1 MSADR
6 LAGMA
11 RAAAGE
17 PAAATGVEHRP
28 GRREQVAALLQRSA
42 VFLVLLAAVVAGS
55 VAFGSSFASIENF
68 RNIAIS
74 SSFLALVAIGMTFV
88 IISGGIDL
96 SVGSLLALAGV
107 LAAYGSRRGSV
118 VAVLLPLLVCGAIGL
133 VNGLL
138 IARARMAPFIVTLAA
153 LLFARGA
160 AFAVSDEGNTTY
172 LIEPGMAVTHL
183 GQGTVLGLGIPVVVA
198 VAAFLVGLVLLNRTG
213 YGQAVFAIGGSEDA
227 AQLMG
232 LPVARI
238 KVLIYMASALLAG
251 LAGVLVAARSSSGLP
266 TLGAGLELEAIAA
279 VVIGG
284 TLLSGGAGSLTG
296 TLAGVLLL
304 GVIQNLINQVGT
316 LSSYYQQVV
325 GGAFLIVVVVIQ
337 TYLSRRRR
345 L

>member
-1 MSADR
+1 
-6 LAGMA
+6 
-11 RAAAGE
+11 
-17 PAAATGVEHRP
+17 
-28 GRREQVAALLQRSA
+28 
-42 VFLVLLAAVVAGS
+42 
-55 VAFGSSFASIENF
+55 
-68 RNIAIS
+68 
-74 SSFLALVAIGMTFV
+74 V
-88 IISGGIDL
+88 IIGGGIDL

-107 LAAYGSRRGSV
+107 LTAYGSRQGSL
-118 VAVLLPLLVCGAIGL
+118 AAILLPLAVCGAIGL

-172 LIEPGMAVTHL
+172 LIKPGMAVTEL
-183 GQGTVLGLGIPVVVA
+183 GQGTVLGLGVPVLFA
-198 VAAFLVGLVLLNRTG
+198 IAAFLIGLVVLNRTG

-238 KVLIYMASALLAG
+238 KVLVYVASAMLAG
-251 LAGVLVAARSSSGLP
+251 LAGILVAARSSSGLP

-325 GGAFLIVVVVIQ
+325 SGAFLIVVVVVQ

>member
-1 MSADR
+1 VSADR
-6 LAGMA
+6 LLGAT
-11 RAAAGE
+11 RAPASE
-17 PAAATGVEHRP
+17 PASPGVEHRP
-28 GRREQVAALLQRSA
+28 GRREQLVGLLQRGS
-42 VFLVLLAAVVAGS
+42 VFLVLVVAVAAGS
-55 VAFGSSFASIENF
+55 VAFGDSFASVENF
-68 RNIAIS
+68 RNIAIA

-107 LAAYGSRRGSV
+107 LAAYGSRWGSV
-118 VAVLLPLLVCGAIGL
+118 VAVLLPLAACGSIGL

-160 AFAVSDEGNTTY
+160 AFSVSDEGNTTY
-172 LIEPGMAVTHL
+172 LIEPGMAVTRL
-183 GQGTVLGLGIPVVVA
+183 GQGTVLGLGLPVVFA
-198 VAAFLVGLVLLNRTG
+198 LAAFLVGLVVLNRTSW
-213 YGQAVFAIGGSEDA
+213 GQAVFAIGGSEDA

-232 LPVARI
+232 LPVTRI
-238 KVLIYMASALLAG
+238 KVLVYTASALLAA

-279 VVIGG
+279 AVIGG

-325 GGAFLIVVVVIQ
+325 SGAFLIVVVVVQ
-337 TYLSRRRR
+337 TYLSRRR

>member
-1 MSADR
+1 VNADR
-6 LAGMA
+6 LIGETKAV
-11 RAAAGE
+11 AAETTGSG
-17 PAAATGVEHRP
+17 GVEHRA
-28 GRREQVAALLQRSA
+28 GRREQVAGLLQRGA
-42 VFLVLLAAVVAGS
+42 VFLVLAVAIVAGS
-55 VAFGSSFASIENF
+55 VAFGGSFASVENF

-74 SSFLALVAIGMTFV
+74 SSFLALIAIGMTFV
-88 IISGGIDL
+88 IIGGGIDL

-107 LAAYGSRRGSV
+107 LAAYGSRQGSL
-118 VAVLLPLLVCGAIGL
+118 VAILLPLAICGAIGL

-172 LIEPGMAVTHL
+172 LIKPGMAVTEL
-183 GQGTVLGLGIPVVVA
+183 GQGTVLGLGVPVLFA
-198 VAAFLVGLVLLNRTG
+198 IAAFLIGLVVLNRTG

-238 KVLIYMASALLAG
+238 KVLVYVASAMLAG
-251 LAGVLVAARSSSGLP
+251 FAGILVAARSSSGLP

-304 GVIQNLINQVGT
+304 GVIQNLINQIGT

-325 GGAFLIVVVVIQ
+325 SGTFLIVVVVVQ

>member
-1 MSADR
+1 VSADR
-6 LAGMA
+6 LLGATQA
-11 RAAAGE
+11 PAAE
-17 PAAATGVEHRP
+17 PAGVGVEHRP
-28 GRREQVAALLQRSA
+28 GRREQLAGLLQRGA
-42 VFLVLLAAVVAGS
+42 VFLVLVVAVTAGS
-55 VAFGSSFASIENF
+55 VAFGDSFASVENF
-68 RNIAIS
+68 RNIAIA

-107 LAAYGSRRGSV
+107 LAAYGSRWGSV
-118 VAVLLPLLVCGAIGL
+118 VAVLLPLAACGSIGL

-160 AFAVSDEGNTTY
+160 AFSVSDEGNTTY
-172 LIEPGMAVTHL
+172 LIEPGMAVTRL
-183 GQGTVLGLGIPVVVA
+183 GQGTVLGLGLPVVFA
-198 VAAFLVGLVLLNRTG
+198 LAAFLVGLVALNRTSW
-213 YGQAVFAIGGSEDA
+213 GQAMFAIGGSEDA

-232 LPVARI
+232 LPVMRI
-238 KVLIYMASALLAG
+238 KVLVYTVSALLAA

-304 GVIQNLINQVGT
+304 GVIQNLINQLGT

-325 GGAFLIVVVVIQ
+325 SGAFLIVVVVVQ

>member
-6 LAGMA
+6 LVGEEQGVVVDTTGSGGVDH
-11 RAAAGE
+11 RA
-17 PAAATGVEHRP
+17 
-28 GRREQVAALLQRSA
+28 GRREQVAGLLQRGA
-42 VFLVLLAAVVAGS
+42 VFLVLAVAVVGGS
-55 VAFGSSFASIENF
+55 VAFGSSFASVENF

-74 SSFLALVAIGMTFV
+74 SSFLTLIAIGMTFV
-88 IISGGIDL
+88 IIGGGIDL

-107 LAAYGSRRGSV
+107 LAAYGSRQGSL
-118 VAVLLPLLVCGAIGL
+118 VAILLPLAACGAIGL

-138 IARARMAPFIVTLAA
+138 IARAQMAPFIVTLAA

-172 LIEPGMAVTHL
+172 LIEPGRAVTGL
-183 GQGTVLGLGIPVVVA
+183 GQGTVLGLGVPVLFA
-198 VAAFLVGLVLLNRTG
+198 LAAFLIGLVVLNRTS

-238 KVLIYMASALLAG
+238 KVLLYVASAMLAG
-251 LAGVLVAARSSSGLP
+251 FAGVLVAARSSSGLP

-325 GGAFLIVVVVIQ
+325 SGAFLIMVVVVQ

>member
-6 LAGMA
+6 LLGAT
-11 RAAAGE
+11 RAPAAE
-17 PAAATGVEHRP
+17 PAGSGVEHRP
-28 GRREQVAALLQRSA
+28 GHREQLAGLLQRGG
-42 VFLVLLAAVVAGS
+42 VFLILAVAVAAGS
-55 VAFGSSFASIENF
+55 VAFGDSFASVENV

-74 SSFLALVAIGMTFV
+74 SSFLALVAVGMTFV

-107 LAAYGSRRGSV
+107 LAAYGSRWGSV
-118 VAVLLPLLVCGAIGL
+118 VAVLLPLAACGSIGL

-160 AFAVSDEGNTTY
+160 AFSVSDEGNTTY
-172 LIEPGMAVTHL
+172 LIEPGMVVTRL
-183 GQGTVLGLGIPVVVA
+183 GQGTVLGLGLPVVFA
-198 VAAFLVGLVLLNRTG
+198 LAAFLLGLVVLNRTSW
-213 YGQAVFAIGGSEDA
+213 GQAVFAIGGSEDA

-232 LPVARI
+232 LPVVRI
-238 KVLIYMASALLAG
+238 KVLVYTASALLAG

-325 GGAFLIVVVVIQ
+325 SGAFLIVVVVVQ